1 MAPSIILLILLPL
14 FGLQMMLVAK
24 PTPQCCPLTGN
35 VVKEAHHLLKTMG
48 EPKFPLHCRPVN
60 ANISFPDST
69 LPTTAANRS
78 QCPRVLWVV
87 YKSLEGMWLTYEEH
101 ELPVGDGGVNWDEK
115 KLDDFFNLQYRL
127 QDEGRC
133 LPSDVEA
140 SGLLSSYFSNVTAV
154 IEQQD
159 SAACGWEAL
168 RRDVIWVLKS
178 TQQIH
183 RSCFNLSHAHCKN
196 H

>member
-1 MAPSIILLILLPL
+1 MAPSTVLLILLPL

-24 PTPQCCPLTGN
+24 PTPRCRPLTGR
-35 VVKEAHHLLKTMG
+35 VVTGAHHLLNATG
-48 EPKFPLHCRPVN
+48 PKFPLHCRPVN

-87 YKSLEGMWLTYEEH
+87 YKLLEGMWLTYEEH

-115 KLDDFFNLQYRL
+115 KLEEFFTLQDRL

-133 LPSDVEA
+133 VSTREA

-183 RSCFNLSHAHCKN
+183 RSCFNWSHAQ
-196 H
+196 

>member
-1 MAPSIILLILLPL
+1 MAPSTVLLILLPL

-24 PTPQCCPLTGN
+24 PTARCRPLTGR
-35 VVKEAHHLLKTMG
+35 VVTGAHHLLNATG
-48 EPKFPLHCRPVN
+48 PKFPLHCRPVN

-115 KLDDFFNLQYRL
+115 KLEEFFTLQDRL

-133 LPSDVEA
+133 LPSDEEA

-178 TQQIH
+178 TQQMH
-183 RSCFNLSHAHCKN
+183 RSCFNWSHAQ
-196 H
+196 